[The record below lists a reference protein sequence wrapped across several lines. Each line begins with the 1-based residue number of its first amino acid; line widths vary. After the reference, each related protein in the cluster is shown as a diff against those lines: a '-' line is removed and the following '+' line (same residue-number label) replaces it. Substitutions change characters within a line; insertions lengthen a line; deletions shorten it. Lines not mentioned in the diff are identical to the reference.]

1 MKISDLSSHDSL
13 LILFKR
19 KNFLITNSIQ
29 SVCFSRYFFRCI
41 RINFTRNF
49 PKINE
54 FSQSGDNIFQD
65 ILFESFFLLSLFL
78 LESLSNLDRCSKRKE
93 RVSGNGAL
101 LALLDGRMLCLKRP
115 STFSPRMYAK
125 FLDKERDRNDD
136 DDDGKSD
143 VCLIER

>member
-1 MKISDLSSHDSL
+1 MFLPLLLQVYSHKFHTKLS
-13 LILFKR
+13 
-19 KNFLITNSIQ
+19 KNKWI
-29 SVCFSRYFFRCI
+29 
-41 RINFTRNF
+41 FTDT
-49 PKINE
+49 E
-54 FSQSGDNIFQD
+54 DNIFQD

-78 LESLSNLDRCSKRKE
+78 LESLSNLDRCSKRKK